1 MKFTKMHG
9 CGNDYVYVNLF
20 EEKLD
25 DPARVSIYVSDRH
38 FGIGSDGLITI
49 GPSDK
54 ADFRMRIYNA
64 DGSEAEMCGNGI
76 RCVAKYVYDHKL
88 TDKTEISVETG
99 AGIKYLTLYVEENKV
114 SQVRVDMGE
123 PILTPGDI
131 PVVKADGSAYGDD
144 YRVIDEPISAGNRE
158 WHMTC
163 VSMGN
168 PHAVVFV
175 DDVAGFE
182 LEKYGPLFENHKMF
196 PKRTNT
202 EFVEILSRNEAK
214 MRVWERGSAETW
226 ACGTGTCATVMACIL
241 NKKTDNKVLVHLRVT
256 YIKVDDTRLALACM
270 SAAYF
275 DYPAEKI
282 KTIGITGT
290 KGKTTTT
297 YMVKSI
303 LESAG
308 IKTGLIGTIESIC
321 GDRRIPSANT
331 TPESYRVQELF
342 KEMVDEGLDAVV
354 MEVSSQALM
363 LHRVSGFTFDIGV
376 FTNLEPDHIGE
387 HEHKDFADYMH
398 CKSLLFR
405 QCRLGIFN
413 GDDEHLEGIMNG
425 HTCQVET
432 YGYKST
438 NNLVAENVELKKEHG
453 ALGIKYHVSG
463 LLDFDVEVNVPGKF
477 SVYNSLT
484 AIAICH
490 HFNVD
495 KKAIGEALHHV
506 SVKGRIEIVPVT
518 KRYTLMI
525 DYAHNAMALES
536 LLTTLKEY
544 EPGRL
549 VCLFGCG
556 GNRAKSR
563 RYEMGEV
570 SSRLADLTVV
580 TSDNPRDEEPMDI
593 INDILQGVHKAD
605 GEYVTIPDRKEAIRY
620 CMENAKDGD
629 IIVLAGKGHED
640 YQEIKGVK
648 HHMDERELIADIIK
662 ENPDIR
668 L

>member
-1 MKFTKMHG
+1 MKLSK
-9 CGNDYVYVNLF
+9 LL
-20 EEKLD
+20 EKLEYTVL
-25 DPARVSIYVSDRH
+25 A
-38 FGIGSDGLITI
+38 
-49 GPSDK
+49 
-54 ADFRMRIYNA
+54 
-64 DGSEAEMCGNGI
+64 GNTDMEI
-76 RCVAKYVYDHKL
+76 STLVYDSRKVQK
-88 TDKTEISVETG
+88 DSVFVCISG
-99 AGIKYLTLYVEENKV
+99 
-114 SQVRVDMGE
+114 SVRDAHE
-123 PILTPGDI
+123 FI
-131 PVVKADGSAYGDD
+131 PDVVKNGAAAVIVEKDVTPVDG
-144 YRVIDEPISAGNRE
+144 
-158 WHMTC
+158 
-163 VSMGN
+163 
-168 PHAVVFV
+168 
-175 DDVAGFE
+175 
-182 LEKYGPLFENHKMF
+182 
-196 PKRTNT
+196 
-202 EFVEILSRNEAK
+202 
-214 MRVWERGSAETW
+214 
-226 ACGTGTCATVMACIL
+226 
-241 NKKTDNKVLVHLRVT
+241 VT
-256 YIKVDDTRLALACM
+256 YIKVEDTRLALAYM

-275 DYPAEKI
+275 DYPAKKI

-321 GDRRIPSANT
+321 GDKHTPAANT
-331 TPESYRVQELF
+331 TPESYMVQKLF
-342 KEMVDEGLDAVV
+342 AEMADEGMDAVV
-354 MEVSSQALM
+354 MEVSSQALK

-387 HEHKDFADYMH
+387 NEHKDFEEYMH

-413 GDDEHLEGIMNG
+413 GDDEHLEGIMKG
-425 HTCQVET
+425 HTCEVET
-432 YGYKST
+432 FGYKSI

-453 ALGIKYHVSG
+453 ALGVKYHVSG

-490 HFNVD
+490 HFNVA
-495 KKAIGEALHHV
+495 KEAIKEALCHV

-518 KRYTLMI
+518 KRYTIMI

-580 TSDNPRDEEPMDI
+580 TSDNPRNEESMDI
-593 INDILQGVHKAD
+593 INDILVGVSKAD
-605 GEYVTIPDRKEAIRY
+605 GRYVTIPDRKEAIRY
-620 CMENAKDGD
+620 CMENAQAGD

-640 YQEIKGVK
+640 YQEICGVK
-648 HHMDERELIADIIK
+648 HHMDEREIIADIIK
-662 ENPDIR
+662 ENPD
-668 L
+668 LKL